1 MTIDSYTSC
10 AIKSIMLSVLAFG
23 ITALSITALSITV
36 FSIKSAALGINDTL
50 D

>member
-1 MTIDSYTSC
+1 
-10 AIKSIMLSVLAFG
+10 MLSVLAFG